1 MKQSTRYIVL
11 GAAVTVACASSYGVG
26 LIAQQ
31 SLEGGV
37 FESRPGGTQVEVLF
51 DGGSRGVG
59 VDVGVITFPAGNN
72 SGNHEHPQTE
82 IFYMLDGEL
91 EHVVNGE
98 REILEPGMLG
108 HVKPPNLV
116 NHITDPNGSSTR
128 AVVIWAPSG
137 GVARIASRWNRLR

>member
-1 MKQSTRYIVL
+1 MKQSTVYIVS
-11 GAAVTVACASSYGVG
+11 GAAATIACAASFGAG

-59 VDVGVITFPAGNN
+59 VDVGVITFPPGNN
-72 SGNHEHPQTE
+72 SGDHEHPQTE
-82 IFYMLDGEL
+82 IFYVLDGAL

-98 REILEPGMLG
+98 SIILEPGMLG
-108 HVKPPNLV
+108 HVQPPDLV
-116 NHITDPNGSSTR
+116 NHITAPNGSPTR
-128 AVVIWAPSG
+128 AVVIWSPSG
-137 GVARIASRWNRLR
+137 GAERIASRWNRLR